1 MLSSATDKRMK
12 KLFST
17 LAIAALF
24 AMNVAAEDAKFPTIS
39 TDDLK
44 KAIEEKK
51 VTLIDVNGTDSWKEG
66 HIPGAIDF
74 EGQQAKL
81 AKMLP
86 VDKNALIVAYCGNEA
101 CPAYKAGAR
110 AAKELGFK
118 NVKHY
123 AAGIQG
129 WSKKEKTEK
138 PSGS

>member
-1 MLSSATDKRMK
+1 MK
-12 KLFST
+12 KFLST
-17 LAIAALF
+17 FAIAALF
-24 AMNVAAEDAKFPTIS
+24 AMNVAAEDAKFQNIS
-39 TDDLK
+39 TADLK
-44 KAIEEKK
+44 KAIAEKK

-74 EGQQAKL
+74 EAQQAKL

-86 VDKNALIVAYCGNEA
+86 ADKNALVVAYCWNEG
-101 CPAYKAGAR
+101 CPAYKTAAR

-123 AAGIQG
+123 AAGIEG
-129 WSKKEKTEK
+129 WSKTEKTEK